1 MKVTYTGPVR
11 SSNYAYAQALYN
23 VKALYAFVSGFSRL
37 SPRAKLIKVG
47 DKLKRHDFFQTLY
60 MGTLMMKFPI
70 PIQRVL
76 HILASARLDAA
87 SYKYARESDAF
98 VYYRTQGYNT
108 TKRIHKEGGH
118 TLCVMEEVN
127 SHAEYAREILFSE
140 FQRLGLDQEYD
151 DEIDFEE
158 RLRAYQE
165 ADYILCP
172 SDFVLN
178 SFIEKGFPADK
189 LLKVN
194 FGFPPIEVETTTNKY
209 QPGAPFRVLYVGQI
223 SYRKGLRYA
232 IDAFNRL
239 PHPNKEFIIVGPK
252 TMITGLE
259 KTPIPAD
266 VKFTGVL
273 KGEDLKNQYRQAS
286 CFILPSLE
294 EGLALVQG
302 EALAFGLPLL
312 ITTNTGGADLITDG
326 VEGFIVPPCD
336 TEALYDRLKRMADD
350 PAMMARMSVEAAATA
365 QRLGS
370 WDVAAAKLVDQLAK
384 LIEAKKQKAAALS
397 Q

>member
-1 MKVTYTGPVR
+1 MKITYTGPVR

-37 SPRAKLIKVG
+37 SPRAKLINVG
-47 DKLKRHDFFQTLY
+47 DKLKRHDFFQTLFV
-60 MGTLMMKFPI
+60 GTLMMKFPM

-76 HILASARLDAA
+76 HSLASARLDAA

-98 VYYRTQGYNT
+98 VYYRTQGFNT
-108 TKRIHKEGGH
+108 TKRLHREGSR

-127 SHAEYAREILFSE
+127 SHAEYAKEILLPE
-140 FQRLGLDQEYD
+140 FERLGLDRSYD
-151 DEIDFEE
+151 DEIDFDQ
-158 RLRAYQE
+158 RLLAYKE

-172 SDFVLN
+172 SDFVVN
-178 SFIEKGFPADK
+178 SFIIKGFPAEK

-194 FGFPPIEVETTTNKY
+194 FGFPPIEVETTSTDKY
-209 QPGAPFRVLYVGQI
+209 KAGAPFRVLYVGQI

-239 PHPNKEFIIVGPK
+239 DHPNKEFIIVGPH
-252 TMITGLE
+252 TVVTGLE
-259 KTPIPAD
+259 KTTIPAE

-302 EALAFGLPLL
+302 EALSFGLPLL

-326 VEGFIVPPCD
+326 VEGFIVAPCD
-336 TEALYDRLKRMADD
+336 TEALYDRLKQMADD
-350 PAMMARMSVEAAATA
+350 PALMARMSVEATATA
-365 QRLGS
+365 RRLGS
-370 WDVAAAKLVDQLAK
+370 WDKAAGKLVDQLAK
-384 LIEAKKQKAAALS
+384 LLEARKQPVAVK
-397 Q
+397 

>member
-1 MKVTYTGPVR
+1 MKITYTGPVR

-60 MGTLMMKFPI
+60 MGALMTELPI

-76 HILASARLDAA
+76 HRLASARLDAA

-98 VYYRTQGYNT
+98 VYYRTQGLNT
-108 TKRIHKEGGH
+108 TRRIHREGGR

-127 SHAEYAREILFSE
+127 SHAEYAREILYAE
-140 FQRLGLDQEYD
+140 FQRLGLDRPYD

-158 RLRAYQE
+158 RLIAYKE

-172 SDFVLN
+172 SDFVVN
-178 SFIEKGFPADK
+178 SFISKGFPAER

-194 FGFPPIEVETTTNKY
+194 FGFPPIEVETTTDKY
-209 QPGAPFRVLYVGQI
+209 KPGAPFRVLYVGQI

-239 PHPNKEFIIVGPK
+239 DHPNKEFIIVGPK
-252 TMITGLE
+252 TMVTGLE
-259 KTPIPAD
+259 NTPIPAD

-302 EALAFGLPLL
+302 EALSFGLPLL

-326 VEGFIVPPCD
+326 VEGFIVDPCD

-350 PAMMARMSVEAAATA
+350 PALMARMSTEAAATA
-365 QRLGS
+365 LRLGS
-370 WDVAAAKLVDQLAK
+370 WDVAAGKLVAQLSEILAAK
-384 LIEAKKQKAAALS
+384 QQIATK
-397 Q
+397 

>member
-1 MKVTYTGPVR
+1 MKITYTGPVR

-23 VKALYAFVSGFSRL
+23 VKALYAFVSGFTRL
-37 SPRAKLIKVG
+37 SPRAKLINVG
-47 DKLKRHDFFQTLY
+47 DKLKRHDFFQTLFL
-60 MGTLMMKFPI
+60 GTLMMKFPM

-76 HILASARLDAA
+76 HSLASARLDAA
-87 SYKYARESDAF
+87 SYKHAVKSDAF
-98 VYYRTQGYNT
+98 VYYRTQGFNT
-108 TKRIHKEGGH
+108 SKRIHREGGR
-118 TLCVMEEVN
+118 TLCIMEEVN
-127 SHAEYAREILFSE
+127 SHAEYAKEILYPE
-140 FQRLGLDQEYD
+140 FQRLGLDRQYD
-151 DEIDFEE
+151 DEIDFDQ
-158 RLRAYQE
+158 RLLAYQE

-172 SDFVLN
+172 SDFVVN
-178 SFIEKGFPADK
+178 SFIIKGFPAEK

-194 FGFPPIEVETTTNKY
+194 FGFPPIEVETTTDKY
-209 QPGAPFRVLYVGQI
+209 KPGAPFRVLYVGQI

-239 PHPNKEFIIVGPK
+239 DHPNKEFIIVGPQ
-252 TMITGLE
+252 TVVTGLE
-259 KTPIPAD
+259 KTTIPAE

-302 EALAFGLPLL
+302 EALSFGLPLL

-336 TEALYDRLKRMADD
+336 TDALYDRLKQLADD
-350 PAMMARMSVEAAATA
+350 PALMARMSVEAAATA
-365 QRLGS
+365 KRLGS
-370 WDVAAAKLVDQLAK
+370 WDVAAAKLVEQIEK
-384 LIEAKKQKAAALS
+384 LLEAKKQQVLIK
-397 Q
+397 